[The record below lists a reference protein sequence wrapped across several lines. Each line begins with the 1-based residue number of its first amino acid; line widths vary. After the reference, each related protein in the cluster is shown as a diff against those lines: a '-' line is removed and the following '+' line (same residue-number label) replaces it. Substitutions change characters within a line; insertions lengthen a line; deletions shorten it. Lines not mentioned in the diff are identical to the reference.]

1 MDEKNKRQ
9 EKMPKKRRTNL
20 LDRVRGLVR
29 EIVVTF
35 VFFIVAMA
43 LYHVHNRTHRKFL
56 PMSSVGCMEKSFAS
70 FNIELDPIQFDPIEI
85 NSKSFKP
92 FDPIKD
98 NRGFSS
104 SIVCLFRWDT
114 DLLILENLFG
124 KFCSLMNRS
133 DSKVNKYLRVNSNME
148 CESNPCSQKSL
159 ANKKWSLFRFRTKKK
174 FIHKRQIKI
183 IEKENLISLIIFE
196 RDIADHIFHYECTI
210 YKRFLLMT
218 LASKGFKLPKTI
230 LSQIFFGLI
239 LPNLVSKIEDIWD
252 IPWVILEKILRKI
265 TFLSENIPKAILSA
279 IGSIDSYEPFDLWNK
294 MWP

>member
-1 MDEKNKRQ
+1 MKLTR
-9 EKMPKKRRTNL
+9 KMRNPVKNL

-29 EIVVTF
+29 DLVVTLLF
-35 VFFIVAMA
+35 LIVAIA
-43 LYHVHNRTHRKFL
+43 LYHVHNRVGRKNRESL
-56 PMSSVGCMEKSFAS
+56 PIPMSSVGCMEKSFGS

-133 DSKVNKYLRVNSNME
+133 DSKVNNLQE
-148 CESNPCSQKSL
+148 CESNPCSHKSL
-159 ANKKWSLFRFRTKKK
+159 ANEKWSLFRFRTKKK
-174 FIHKRQIKI
+174 SIHKRQIKI
-183 IEKENLISLIIFE
+183 IEKENLISFIIFE
-196 RDIADHIFHYECTI
+196 GDIADNIVYYECKV
-210 YKRFLLMT
+210 YKKFLLMT
-218 LASKGFKLPKTI
+218 VTTIGFKVLKKI
-230 LSQIFFGLI
+230 LSEIFFCLI

-265 TFLSENIPKAILSA
+265 TVLTENIRKAILSA
-279 IGSIDSYEPFDLWNK
+279 IVSIASNEAFDLWNR